1 MTLTGATPE
10 QVRTAI
16 ETHNPFPGT
25 AGFAGEVD
33 GRLVRDVLGR
43 YPLFF
48 ERQNPREWSHSPTEL
63 TDPVRLPAGHIH
75 RGEGQPERVWSL
87 PAVEPSLTDSE
98 AVTSVRK
105 ALDTTLNEVE
115 TESLAGAVSGGVVSA
130 VRAAPVDVPCYTVG
144 VPARHDRDAAQSAAE
159 RLDVDLRVVSLTHET
174 LERTVPNVVSAIGRT
189 NTMDVVIALPLFVL
203 AERVVAD
210 GFESL
215 ALGQA
220 ADELFGGYAKVAKAP
235 DDHRLAANTVRE
247 ARRETVDSIP
257 DQFERDVLALR
268 TAGVSP
274 VTPFAHDRVVRAAL
288 SLSGDQLVRGETRK
302 WALREAVRPWLPEG
316 VVARK
321 KKALQYGTFAS
332 RELDRLAR
340 QAGYKR
346 RMDDH
351 VRQYIESLC

>member
-1 MTLTGATPE
+1 MMLAGASPE

-16 ETHNPFPGT
+16 ETQNPFPGT
-25 AGFAGEVD
+25 AGFAGAVD

-48 ERQNPREWSHSPTEL
+48 ERQNPSEWSHSPAEL
-63 TDPVRLPAGHIH
+63 ADPTRLPAGHIH
-75 RGEGQPERVWSL
+75 RGTGEPERVWTL
-87 PAVEPSLTDSE
+87 PAVESSLTDEE
-98 AVTSVRK
+98 AIRQVRTT
-105 ALDTTLNEVE
+105 LDTTLSEVE
-115 TESLAGAVSGGVVSA
+115 TESLAVAFSGGIDSSVL
-130 VRAAPVDVPCYTVG
+130 AARFDAPCYTVG
-144 VPARHDRDAAQSAAE
+144 FPDCHDIDAAQSAAE
-159 RLDVDLRVVSLTHET
+159 LLNVDLRVVSLTHET
-174 LERTVPNVVSAIGRT
+174 LERTVPTVVSAIGRT

-203 AERVVAD
+203 AQQVVAD
-210 GFESL
+210 GFDSL

-235 DDHRLAANTVRE
+235 DDHRLAATTVRD
-247 ARRETVDSIP
+247 ARRETVFSIP

-268 TAGVSP
+268 TAGIVP

-288 SLSGDQLVRGETRK
+288 SLSGDQLVRGDTRK
-302 WALREAVRPWLPEG
+302 WALREAVRPWLPEA

-321 KKALQYGTFAS
+321 KKALQYGTLVS